1 MSSSFK
7 SALNG
12 DDEMNIIYAYKNSSH
27 NWTVMITFFPYK
39 DCQERYFNQPAVQW
53 NHDARFGLS
62 FIAGGSGNSE
72 S

>member
-27 NWTVMITFFPYK
+27 NWTVMITFFS
-39 DCQERYFNQPAVQW
+39 VQ
-53 NHDARFGLS
+53 RLS
-62 FIAGGSGNSE
+62 GEVF
-72 S
+72 